1 MTLDGDGLPPVAGE
15 RIGRSDAHRFGPSRT
30 GAALALALVIGLST
44 AGCATHAALGQAR
57 VACGHVATALALFS
71 RARAE
76 GTSPQ
81 AATDTAA
88 SVAQLR
94 AALPAASLAAGQSAQ
109 WQALMATLSESGRVP
124 EAYLVQALGAQ
135 CASAAAGG
143 S

>member
-1 MTLDGDGLPPVAGE
+1 VTGE
-15 RIGRSDAHRFGPSRT
+15 RIGRRDAHRFGPSRK
-30 GAALALALVIGLST
+30 GAATSALAIVIGLST

-81 AATDTAA
+81 AATDSAA

-124 EAYLVQALGAQ
+124 EVYLVQALGAQ